1 VILNEKMLYRLVS
14 VLAASALLINVNGL
28 PISEVAVPYFPILY
42 NLLTYPRNLA
52 MLPLLPT
59 PSSSGPQ
66 PLS

>member
-28 PISEVAVPYFPILY
+28 PISEVTFPYFLILY
-42 NLLTYPRNLA
+42 NPLTHPRNLA

-59 PSSSGPQ
+59 PSGSAPHPPS
-66 PLS
+66 